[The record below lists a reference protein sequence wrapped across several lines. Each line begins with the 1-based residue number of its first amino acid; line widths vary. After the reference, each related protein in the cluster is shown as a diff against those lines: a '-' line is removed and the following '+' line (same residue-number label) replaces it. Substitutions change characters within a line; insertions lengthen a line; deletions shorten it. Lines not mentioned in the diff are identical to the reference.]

1 MPLGHAQKS
10 LDPKVT
16 DPYAIGLV
24 SSEEALS
31 ALRVDWNQ
39 LSGAVESPN
48 VFMTFDWF
56 CAWVR
61 YLIHEDHSDRV
72 RPHVLVLRQDKA
84 VKAISPLVLRKSSRF
99 GLPLRKLEFVTNHAD
114 YNDLTLG
121 ICSGSQTDAVVDF
134 LARTTEEWDIVDLRD
149 LRESRDKTSPI
160 ESTLDRAGLLYR
172 IIPEKDRCLYM
183 PISGPWRE
191 TKKQKHL
198 RFARRAFSE
207 FEERAQ
213 DGFRVRMVENPQAEC
228 GLLERLIAVEAQ
240 KHVGGKPSI
249 PILGQYPEVFQAL
262 FDTLGPSGWITLGLV
277 EQEQRLVAWRLF
289 FRCGDRLW
297 DYLTA
302 YQHTFSSLSPGNLLI
317 CAAIDYGFANGLCE
331 FDFLRGE
338 ESYKRRWTSQVRQN
352 YRLLIWN
359 RRWKSRL
366 CASAYLKLR
375 A

>member
-1 MPLGHAQKS
+1 
-10 LDPKVT
+10 
-16 DPYAIGLV
+16 
-24 SSEEALS
+24 
-31 ALRVDWNQ
+31 
-39 LSGAVESPN
+39 
-48 VFMTFDWF
+48 
-56 CAWVR
+56 
-61 YLIHEDHSDRV
+61 
-72 RPHVLVLRQDKA
+72 
-84 VKAISPLVLRKSSRF
+84 
-99 GLPLRKLEFVTNHAD
+99 
-114 YNDLTLG
+114 
-121 ICSGSQTDAVVDF
+121 
-134 LARTTEEWDIVDLRD
+134 
-149 LRESRDKTSPI
+149 
-160 ESTLDRAGLLYR
+160 
-172 IIPEKDRCLYM
+172 
-183 PISGPWRE
+183 
-191 TKKQKHL
+191 
-198 RFARRAFSE
+198 
-207 FEERAQ
+207 
-213 DGFRVRMVENPQAEC
+213 MVENPQAEC